1 MAEFEEAVEIMV
13 DDISTGAHNDLAK
26 ATDIAC
32 SMVKECGMSENYLVL
47 GE

>member
-13 DDISTGAHNDLAK
+13 DDISTGAHNDLAR
-26 ATDIAC
+26 ATDIAR